1 MLNYQLNKPMYKKYA
16 LIFSLMIVLSGCSTV
31 VTTVDMATTGAIK
44 VIFSKFLAMYLFL
57 ALAKGSGFKIKK

>member
-1 MLNYQLNKPMYKKYA
+1 MYKKYA

-44 VIFSKFLAMYLFL
+44 VVTGTV
-57 ALAKGSGFKIKK
+57 KGVAHVTTCPFTDKDCF